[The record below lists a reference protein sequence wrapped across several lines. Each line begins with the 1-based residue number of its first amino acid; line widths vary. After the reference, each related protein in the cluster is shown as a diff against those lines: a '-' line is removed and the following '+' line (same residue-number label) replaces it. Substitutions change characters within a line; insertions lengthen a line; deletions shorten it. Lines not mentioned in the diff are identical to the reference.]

1 MHLAVAATLW
11 YVIICLVHD
20 QLWCGVSYQT
30 LCMHEIYINPLI
42 HACIYVYMSQAMAV
56 QSHNCNC
63 TCTHV
68 TDCVLLTCYIYPLL
82 SCIVWTVYD
91 RCISHMDQSHADFR
105 KSMHQ
110 KHPKVLECE
119 WVPTYICLSLPSH
132 IYLHMHLT
140 HGRYGYT
147 MQVCVWSDSLPSTSS
162 MHAVFYKTCDAAGAG
177 YVREMDRHVWGTTGS
192 GSSSQL
198 VGKGNHGN
206 QREP

>member
-1 MHLAVAATLW
+1 MQCVDYSNQFITTMHTHVGLGSKRVAMHLAVAATLW

-42 HACIYVYMSQAMAV
+42 HAFHPCMHLRLYVSGYGSTIAQLQLHM
-56 QSHNCNC
+56 H
-63 TCTHV
+63 TRYRL
-68 TDCVLLTCYIYPLL
+68 CVLLTCYIYPLL

-91 RCISHMDQSHADFR
+91 RCISHMNQSHADFR

-119 WVPTYICLSLPSH
+119 WAPTYICLSLPSH

-140 HGRYGYT
+140 HGRY
-147 MQVCVWSDSLPSTSS
+147 
-162 MHAVFYKTCDAAGAG
+162 
-177 YVREMDRHVWGTTGS
+177 
-192 GSSSQL
+192 
-198 VGKGNHGN
+198 
-206 QREP
+206 